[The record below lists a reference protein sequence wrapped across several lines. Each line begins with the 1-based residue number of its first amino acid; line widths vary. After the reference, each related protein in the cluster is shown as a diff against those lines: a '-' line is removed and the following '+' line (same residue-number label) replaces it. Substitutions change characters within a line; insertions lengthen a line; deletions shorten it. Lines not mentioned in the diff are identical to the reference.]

1 MNRIEILTE
10 IIDNHIYC
18 LSQRTDPMLNDTKT
32 LTEILKA
39 ILVLE
44 NIKKLEG
51 TRSEFDSMTDDDLE
65 SKLNGI
71 GE

>member
-1 MNRIEILTE
+1 MNRIEVLSG
-10 IIDNHIYC
+10 IIDNHIQN
-18 LSQRTDPMLNDTKT
+18 LSEIADPILNDTKT

-44 NIKKLEG
+44 QIKKLEG
-51 TRSEFDSMTDDDLE
+51 TRSDADSLSDEDLE
-65 SKLNGI
+65 AKINGI